1 MFSKLESK
9 IAFRYLFT
17 KRREKFVS
25 IISWVSLIG
34 IMLGV
39 ATLII
44 VMSVM
49 SGFHDTLLSRI
60 IGMNG
65 HIVIYHQDG
74 TIKDYDYLI
83 DKITDYWYEYVT
95 DNIAF
100 LKKEVLFISEFFHLI
115 NFSIFPISIE
125 EIEYQIANIENNDQE
140 FLNNS
145 IILNKKVSNT
155 LLKYKTFKEMS
166 EVEKKLFDLFICFF
180 VGGVEDS
187 ELIIEYASYDL
198 LTLGVPEETIIKKL
212 YQHFGDIIDYQ
223 ERQ

>member
-1 MFSKLESK
+1 METNRL
-9 IAFRYLFT
+9 
-17 KRREKFVS
+17 
-25 IISWVSLIG
+25 
-34 IMLGV
+34 
-39 ATLII
+39 
-44 VMSVM
+44 
-49 SGFHDTLLSRI
+49 
-60 IGMNG
+60 
-65 HIVIYHQDG
+65 
-74 TIKDYDYLI
+74 DYLI
-83 DKITDYWYEYVT
+83 DKITDYWNEYVT

-125 EIEYQIANIENNDQE
+125 EIEYQIANIENDNQK

-145 IILNKKVSNT
+145 VTLNKKISST
-155 LLKYKTFKEMS
+155 LLEYKTFKEMS

-212 YQHFGDIIDYQ
+212 YQYFGDIIDYQ
-223 ERQ
+223 E

>member
-1 MFSKLESK
+1 MKAVKKNKL
-9 IAFRYLFT
+9 
-17 KRREKFVS
+17 
-25 IISWVSLIG
+25 
-34 IMLGV
+34 
-39 ATLII
+39 
-44 VMSVM
+44 
-49 SGFHDTLLSRI
+49 
-60 IGMNG
+60 
-65 HIVIYHQDG
+65 
-74 TIKDYDYLI
+74 DYLI

-115 NFSIFPISIE
+115 NFPIFPISIE

-212 YQHFGDIIDYQ
+212 YQHFSDIIDYQ
-223 ERQ
+223 ER

>member
-1 MFSKLESK
+1 MKAVEKNKL
-9 IAFRYLFT
+9 
-17 KRREKFVS
+17 
-25 IISWVSLIG
+25 
-34 IMLGV
+34 
-39 ATLII
+39 
-44 VMSVM
+44 
-49 SGFHDTLLSRI
+49 
-60 IGMNG
+60 
-65 HIVIYHQDG
+65 
-74 TIKDYDYLI
+74 DYLI
-83 DKITDYWYEYVT
+83 DKITDYWNEYVT

-125 EIEYQIANIENNDQE
+125 EIEYQIANIENDNKK

-145 IILNKKVSNT
+145 VTLNKKISST
-155 LLKYKTFKEMS
+155 LLEYKTFKEMS

-223 ERQ
+223 E

>member
-1 MFSKLESK
+1 METNRL
-9 IAFRYLFT
+9 
-17 KRREKFVS
+17 
-25 IISWVSLIG
+25 
-34 IMLGV
+34 
-39 ATLII
+39 
-44 VMSVM
+44 
-49 SGFHDTLLSRI
+49 
-60 IGMNG
+60 
-65 HIVIYHQDG
+65 
-74 TIKDYDYLI
+74 DYLI
-83 DKITDYWYEYVT
+83 DKITDYWNEYVT

-125 EIEYQIANIENNDQE
+125 EIEYQIANIENDNQK

-145 IILNKKVSNT
+145 VTLNKKISST
-155 LLKYKTFKEMS
+155 LLEYKTFKEMS

-212 YQHFGDIIDYQ
+212 YQHFDDIIDYQ
-223 ERQ
+223 E

>member
-1 MFSKLESK
+1 MKAVEKNKL
-9 IAFRYLFT
+9 
-17 KRREKFVS
+17 
-25 IISWVSLIG
+25 
-34 IMLGV
+34 
-39 ATLII
+39 
-44 VMSVM
+44 
-49 SGFHDTLLSRI
+49 
-60 IGMNG
+60 
-65 HIVIYHQDG
+65 
-74 TIKDYDYLI
+74 DYLI

-198 LTLGVPEETIIKKL
+198 HWDLVRLIESFLTQNEQQYLEIINQCPSKEWKEVLNTRYINWKK
-212 YQHFGDIIDYQ
+212 G
-223 ERQ
+223 

>member
-1 MFSKLESK
+1 MEINRL
-9 IAFRYLFT
+9 
-17 KRREKFVS
+17 
-25 IISWVSLIG
+25 
-34 IMLGV
+34 
-39 ATLII
+39 
-44 VMSVM
+44 
-49 SGFHDTLLSRI
+49 
-60 IGMNG
+60 
-65 HIVIYHQDG
+65 
-74 TIKDYDYLI
+74 DYLI
-83 DKITDYWYEYVT
+83 DKITDYWNEYVT

-125 EIEYQIANIENNDQE
+125 EIEYQIANIENDNQK

-145 IILNKKVSNT
+145 ITLNKKISST
-155 LLKYKTFKEMS
+155 LLEYKTFKEMS

-198 LTLGVPEETIIKKL
+198 LTLGVPEEIIIKKL

-223 ERQ
+223 ERE

>member
-1 MFSKLESK
+1 METNRL
-9 IAFRYLFT
+9 
-17 KRREKFVS
+17 
-25 IISWVSLIG
+25 
-34 IMLGV
+34 
-39 ATLII
+39 
-44 VMSVM
+44 
-49 SGFHDTLLSRI
+49 
-60 IGMNG
+60 
-65 HIVIYHQDG
+65 
-74 TIKDYDYLI
+74 DYLI
-83 DKITDYWYEYVT
+83 DKITDYWNEYVT

-125 EIEYQIANIENNDQE
+125 EIEYQITNIENDNQK

-145 IILNKKVSNT
+145 VTLNKKISST
-155 LLKYKTFKEMS
+155 LLEYKTFKEMS

-212 YQHFGDIIDYQ
+212 YQHFGDIINFDI
-223 ERQ
+223 

>member
-1 MFSKLESK
+1 MEINRL
-9 IAFRYLFT
+9 
-17 KRREKFVS
+17 
-25 IISWVSLIG
+25 
-34 IMLGV
+34 
-39 ATLII
+39 
-44 VMSVM
+44 
-49 SGFHDTLLSRI
+49 
-60 IGMNG
+60 
-65 HIVIYHQDG
+65 
-74 TIKDYDYLI
+74 DYLI
-83 DKITDYWYEYVT
+83 DKITDYWNEYVT

-125 EIEYQIANIENNDQE
+125 EIEYQIANIENDNQK

-145 IILNKKVSNT
+145 ITLNKKISST
-155 LLKYKTFKEMS
+155 LLEYKTFKEMS

-212 YQHFGDIIDYQ
+212 YQYFGNIIDYQ
-223 ERQ
+223 E

>member
-1 MFSKLESK
+1 MKAEEKNKL
-9 IAFRYLFT
+9 
-17 KRREKFVS
+17 
-25 IISWVSLIG
+25 
-34 IMLGV
+34 
-39 ATLII
+39 
-44 VMSVM
+44 
-49 SGFHDTLLSRI
+49 
-60 IGMNG
+60 
-65 HIVIYHQDG
+65 
-74 TIKDYDYLI
+74 DYLI

-198 LTLGVPEETIIKKL
+198 LTLGVTEETIIKKL

>member
-1 MFSKLESK
+1 MKAEEKNKL
-9 IAFRYLFT
+9 
-17 KRREKFVS
+17 
-25 IISWVSLIG
+25 
-34 IMLGV
+34 
-39 ATLII
+39 
-44 VMSVM
+44 
-49 SGFHDTLLSRI
+49 
-60 IGMNG
+60 
-65 HIVIYHQDG
+65 
-74 TIKDYDYLI
+74 DYLI

-212 YQHFGDIIDYQ
+212 YQHFSDIIDYQ
-223 ERQ
+223 ER

>member
-1 MFSKLESK
+1 METNRL
-9 IAFRYLFT
+9 
-17 KRREKFVS
+17 
-25 IISWVSLIG
+25 
-34 IMLGV
+34 
-39 ATLII
+39 
-44 VMSVM
+44 
-49 SGFHDTLLSRI
+49 
-60 IGMNG
+60 
-65 HIVIYHQDG
+65 
-74 TIKDYDYLI
+74 DYLI
-83 DKITDYWYEYVT
+83 DKITDYWNEYVT

-125 EIEYQIANIENNDQE
+125 EIENQIANIDNDNQKY
-140 FLNNS
+140 LNNS
-145 IILNKKVSNT
+145 VTLNKNISCT
-155 LLKYKTFKEMS
+155 LLEYKTFKEMS

-223 ERQ
+223 E